1 MPHSLFRL
9 ALTAALAMLATIAQA
24 QVGISPP
31 IVELRLDQPAQVH
44 TLRLHNFENRDKQVA
59 VSVVNWTLDPAGE
72 VQVLPTTETSLNR
85 AVIVSPLN
93 FTLKAR
99 SVQTVRVAVRPPM
112 ALAAG
117 EHRAM
122 IYFDEILPETSEAQ
136 GVRGRFRIGA
146 AVYAY
151 QGEPQ
156 RSGRLSGLKVSEG
169 RLQGSFDS
177 TGNSHVRL
185 GGHYGIWRAAEFPG
199 LANSPLAA
207 RADAGQPKDR
217 PAGLVAAENLPSAPA
232 LPGGRRD
239 FVVELPALEPG
250 NYVLEFRGS
259 LSAQAHAEAIKFT
272 VPRPSPGR

>member
-1 MPHSLFRL
+1 MSLSLFRL
-9 ALTAALAMLATIAQA
+9 ALTSALAMLATVAQA

-44 TLRLHNFENRDKQVA
+44 TLRLHNFENRDKQVS

-72 VQVLPTTETSLNR
+72 VQVLPPTETSLDR
-85 AVIVSPLN
+85 AVIVSPLK

-112 ALAAG
+112 ALPAG

-122 IYFDEILPETSEAQ
+122 IYFDEILPEAGENA
-136 GVRGRFRIGA
+136 GMRGKFRIGA

-156 RSGRLSGLKVSEG
+156 RSGRLSGLKVVDG

-185 GGHYGIWRAAEFPG
+185 GGHYGIWRAAGFPG
-199 LANSPLAA
+199 LETSPLAK
-207 RADAGQPKDR
+207 RSDAAPAKDR
-217 PAGLVAAENLPSAPA
+217 PESLVAAENLPSSPA

-239 FVVELPALEPG
+239 FVIDLPKLEPG
-250 NYVLEFRGS
+250 DYVLEFRGS
-259 LSAQAHAEAIKFT
+259 LSGKAHAEAIRFT
-272 VPRPSPGR
+272 VPRPAPGR

>member
-1 MPHSLFRL
+1 MSHSLFRL
-9 ALTAALAMLATIAQA
+9 ALSLALAMLATVAQA

-44 TLRLHNFENRDKQVA
+44 TLRLHNFENHDKQVA
-59 VSVVNWTLDPAGE
+59 VSVVNWTLDPNGE

-85 AVIVSPLN
+85 AVIVSPLS

-112 ALAAG
+112 ALPAG

-122 IYFDEILPETSEAQ
+122 IYFDEVLPANAENQ
-136 GVRGRFRIGA
+136 GMRGKFRIGA

-156 RSGRLSGLKVSEG
+156 RSGRLSGLKVADG
-169 RLQGSFDS
+169 RLLGSFDS
-177 TGNSHVRL
+177 TGNAHVRL
-185 GGHYGIWRAAEFPG
+185 GGHYGIWRAAQFPG
-199 LANSPLAA
+199 LAASPLAT
-207 RADAGQPKDR
+207 RTDAGQPKDR

-239 FVVELPALEPG
+239 FVVEFPPLEPG
-250 NYVLEFRGS
+250 DYVLEFRGS
-259 LSAQAHAEAIKFT
+259 LSAQPHAEAIKFT
-272 VPRPSPGR
+272 VARPAPGR